1 MNRMIVLAGGKN
13 ACDDVSAGFPVVSGE
28 GIIRMKPQVIL
39 DLVAENSR
47 AGLSRDEILRDWQ
60 QLGDIEAVRTGR
72 VYLVDDDYAFIP
84 GPRFIMLVEKFARL
98 IHPEQGAMRH

>member
-1 MNRMIVLAGGKN
+1 MADKIAALAAFVDGTAHDVLGRAVMANHIERRRGK
-13 ACDDVSAGFPVVSGE
+13 
-28 GIIRMKPQVIL
+28 IL